1 MLQKASQDYQIRCI
15 LRRNTAVIFENFFTY
30 AFFYRLSHSLLAITC
45 RNRIWPDLAFH
56 FDDMRY
62 GYEITVD
69 EHVMIYTYRIFIWSF
84 LLINNWWYIL
94 VATNTVPSMNT
105 WWYIHGAT
113 LYQLS
118 WWWIRY
124 NRELEQQNFW
134 ATDVN
139 RK

>member
-1 MLQKASQDYQIRCI
+1 MLQKASQHYQIRCI
-15 LRRNTAVIFENFFTY
+15 LRRNTAVILTIFFTY
-30 AFFYRLSHSLLAITC
+30 AFFYRVSHSLPAITC

-56 FDDMRY
+56 FVDMRY

-69 EHVMIYTYRIFIWSF
+69 EHVMIYTYCNFVSSF
-84 LLINNWWYIL
+84 LLINTWWYIL

-105 WWYIHGAT
+105 WWYIHDAT

-124 NRELEQQNFW
+124 NRELEQQHFW